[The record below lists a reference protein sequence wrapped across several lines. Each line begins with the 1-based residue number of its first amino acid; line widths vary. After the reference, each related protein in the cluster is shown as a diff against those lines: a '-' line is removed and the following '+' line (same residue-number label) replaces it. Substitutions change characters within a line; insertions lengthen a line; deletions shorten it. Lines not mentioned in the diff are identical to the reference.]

1 MPGPVGRGSSGSGS
15 GPQRRPAG
23 TGRSSGSRQGAAQR
37 DAKAKESQLQVLRS
51 GEPGSDLEIVGGA
64 TEDGPEARVVGTGL
78 VSALVGARG
87 GTVLGRLRALIAPP
101 AGENYAI
108 RRRALSDT
116 TRPWRGAI
124 VAFLG
129 GALIVLVA
137 MTISQG
143 YFNFGVAERGQV
155 IGLVICALALT
166 AVSAPQSAPVLGAG
180 IVVAGVV
187 SFPIGLG
194 GLIAGAI
201 FSVVG
206 GGLIAAWTLP
216 PQRAVL
222 RVVPAPAWTRL
233 GAFAIDLTILLGAS
247 FFLRGMADDAVGRD
261 NPILYV
267 LPLTVWALLRGWCGS
282 QYGWTPGKLFA
293 GLRIRDVR
301 SGMAPAF
308 RIALVREIG
317 LLLGLAAIA
326 WVGSK
331 GFDLLFGRNG
341 EVDVVLLGVIAV
353 PLAVAGLLFLGRRR
367 LPHDRLLR
375 TAVIAQRVVL
385 GPVVARPTARSRS
398 GSASERRPA
407 GRRAP
412 RSAG

>member
-1 MPGPVGRGSSGSGS
+1 MPGPVARGPGGSGS
-15 GPQRRPAG
+15 GPSRRPAG
-23 TGRSSGSRQGAAQR
+23 PARPSGTRKTA
-37 DAKAKESQLQVLRS
+37 DATSTESDLQVIRT
-51 GEPGSDLEIVGGA
+51 GEPGSDLQVVGPTGSGRSA
-64 TEDGPEARVVGTGL
+64 DGKQVVGTGL
-78 VSALVGARG
+78 VSGVLAGRG
-87 GTVLGRLRALIAPP
+87 GTALGWLRARIAPP
-101 AGENYAI
+101 AGETYSV

-124 VAFLG
+124 VAFIG

-166 AVSAPQSAPVLGAG
+166 AISAPQSAPVLGAG

-233 GAFAIDLTILLGAS
+233 GAFAIDLVILLGAS
-247 FFLRGMADDAVGRD
+247 FFLRGIADDAVGRH

-282 QYGWTPGKLFA
+282 QFGWTPGKLFA

-301 SGMAPAF
+301 SGIAPSF
-308 RIALVREIG
+308 RIALVREVG
-317 LLLGLAAIA
+317 LLVGLAVVTWI
-326 WVGSK
+326 GSQ
-331 GFDLLFGRNG
+331 GFDLLFGHRG
-341 EVDVVLLGVIAV
+341 EVNVVLLGVVAV
-353 PLAVAGLLFLGRRR
+353 PLAVIGLLLLGRRR
-367 LPHDRLLR
+367 LPHDQLLR
-375 TAVIAQRVVL
+375 TSVIAQRVVL
-385 GPVVARPTARSRS
+385 GPPVARKATRARSAS
-398 GSASERRPA
+398 TSARPA
-407 GRRAP
+407 TGRSR
-412 RSAG
+412 